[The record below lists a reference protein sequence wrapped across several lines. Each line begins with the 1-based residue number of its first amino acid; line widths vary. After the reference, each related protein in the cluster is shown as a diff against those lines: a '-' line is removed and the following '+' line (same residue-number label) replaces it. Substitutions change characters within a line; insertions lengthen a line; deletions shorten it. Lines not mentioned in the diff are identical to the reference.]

1 MPKAPRIW
9 ENFQGRISGQC
20 STQDQFIS
28 VTKMPLLS
36 FQSAEVHMP
45 IKKTILPLAMK

>member
-9 ENFQGRISGQC
+9 ENFQGRILGQC

-28 VTKMPLLS
+28 VTKMPFPS

-45 IKKTILPLAMK
+45 IKKTILP